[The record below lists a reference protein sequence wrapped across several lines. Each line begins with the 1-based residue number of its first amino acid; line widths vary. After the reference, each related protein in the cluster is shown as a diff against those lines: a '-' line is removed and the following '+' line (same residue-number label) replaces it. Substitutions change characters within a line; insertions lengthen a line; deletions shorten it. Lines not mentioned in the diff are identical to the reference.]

1 MQNIVQ
7 KLRLPTI
14 EDTAHHLIIGDFN
27 FIDHEKDKKNGMSP
41 KDKKLNKIWIPFL
54 EEMDMV
60 DPFREQNPK
69 RKIWSFIGGGVAG
82 NSRIDRIYVNSFNMK
97 DITKIRYINTPFYG
111 HKIMAFNIENNT
123 EWGKSYYKL
132 NTSLF
137 EDEEYDNI
145 VEETINE
152 VETLSNRT
160 AIQKW
165 ETLMMTMNIK
175 SIEYSMNRTKKKT

>member
-1 MQNIVQ
+1 
-7 KLRLPTI
+7 
-14 EDTAHHLIIGDFN
+14 
-27 FIDHEKDKKNGMSP
+27 
-41 KDKKLNKIWIPFL
+41 
-54 EEMDMV
+54 
-60 DPFREQNPK
+60 
-69 RKIWSFIGGGVAG
+69 
-82 NSRIDRIYVNSFNMK
+82 MK

-132 NTSLF
+132 NTTLF

-165 ETLMMTMNIK
+165 ETFMMTMKTK
-175 SIEYSMNRTKKKT
+175 SIEYSTKKNRTKKRLKNEIIKQITEIEEGKTEDIMEEHYSYLKGRLKEIEEK